1 MPNVVEAAFNGTRM
15 YNAMHGLLAAAG
27 VGHPRVRLDAP
38 QHREMHIA
46 VGRPISIALKANDV
60 IHSFWA
66 LSLHGKPRRT

>member
-1 MPNVVEAAFNGTRM
+1 
-15 YNAMHGLLAAAG
+15 
-27 VGHPRVRLDAP
+27 
-38 QHREMHIA
+38 MHIA